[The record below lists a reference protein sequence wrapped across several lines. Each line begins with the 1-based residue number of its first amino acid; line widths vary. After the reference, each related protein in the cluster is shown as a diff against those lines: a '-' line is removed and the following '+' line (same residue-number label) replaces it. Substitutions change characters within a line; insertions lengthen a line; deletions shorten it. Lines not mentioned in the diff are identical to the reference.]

1 MFLDVTNAKIPG
13 RKRPN
18 RQEPAAIEKLSDNF
32 LRNDTVSQRQI
43 GLCHV
48 LQKGGGHLIVS
59 KSITR
64 CFRICKVYT
73 RVLYFSYLCSVFD
86 DSWPPASGGRCD
98 GKLGQD

>member
-48 LQKGGGHLIVS
+48 LQKGGP
-59 KSITR
+59 
-64 CFRICKVYT
+64 
-73 RVLYFSYLCSVFD
+73 FD
-86 DSWPPASGGRCD
+86 CLQEYYSLFPD
-98 GKLGQD
+98 L